1 MARRKKSPRRPSPWI
16 ELALRLPWWLGV
28 LLALVSYIGLHL
40 VARQPLP
47 ASLPGHFGSY
57 LLALL
62 GWVLAS
68 VGQYLLPPILLLGAA
83 ISAIRQRK
91 AARLHEAALYADAI
105 ARMSWQDFEL
115 LVAEYFRRQG
125 YAVTNNGGGGADGGV
140 DVFLKKGAKRYLVQ
154 CKHWKVLRV
163 GVQPVRELYGVM
175 AAQGVDG
182 GFVVTSG
189 SFTEDAC
196 AFADGLA
203 LLGLIDGRALQ
214 RGIRAQA
221 GVAGVALAAHAG
233 SAHSPACPKCGAAML
248 LRQARQ
254 GATAG
259 RQFWGCSRYAQGG
272 CRGTRQLE

>member
-1 MARRKKSPRRPSPWI
+1 MAQRGHTRWKNHLTA
-16 ELALRLPWWLGV
+16 LAVRLPWWLGV
-28 LLALVSYIGLHL
+28 LLALISYIGLNG

-47 ASLPGHFGSY
+47 ASLPGHVGSY

-68 VGQYLLPPILLLGAA
+68 VGQYLLPAIFLLGAA
-83 ISAIRQRK
+83 VSAIRRRK
-91 AARLHEAALYADAI
+91 AKRLHEAALYADAV

-115 LVAEYFRRQG
+115 LVAEYFRREG
-125 YAVTNNGGGGADGGV
+125 YAVINNGGGGADGGV

-214 RGIRAQA
+214 RGIRAQV

-233 SAHSPACPKCGAAML
+233 SAHPPACPQCGAVMV

>member
-1 MARRKKSPRRPSPWI
+1 MAQRGHTRWKNHLTA
-16 ELALRLPWWLGV
+16 LAVRLHWWLGV
-28 LLALVSYIGLHL
+28 LLALISYIGLNG

-47 ASLPGHFGSY
+47 ASLPGHVGSY

-62 GWVLAS
+62 GWALAS
-68 VGQYLLPPILLLGAA
+68 VGQYLLPAIFLLGAA
-83 ISAIRQRK
+83 VSAIRRRK
-91 AARLHEAALYADAI
+91 AERLHEAALYADAV

-115 LVAEYFRRQG
+115 LVGEYFRRQG
-125 YAVTNNGGGGADGGV
+125 YSVIDNGGGGADGGV

-221 GVAGVALAAHAG
+221 GVALTAHAG
-233 SAHSPACPKCGAAML
+233 SAHPPACPQCGAVMV

>member
-1 MARRKKSPRRPSPWI
+1 MAQRGHTRWKNHLTA
-16 ELALRLPWWLGV
+16 LAVRLPWWLGV
-28 LLALVSYIGLHL
+28 LLALISYIGLNG

-47 ASLPGHFGSY
+47 ASLPGHVGSY

-62 GWVLAS
+62 GWALAS
-68 VGQYLLPPILLLGAA
+68 VGQYVLPAIFLLGAA
-83 ISAIRQRK
+83 VSAIRRRK
-91 AARLHEAALYADAI
+91 ATRLHEAALYADAV

-115 LVAEYFRRQG
+115 LVTEYFRREG
-125 YAVTNNGGGGADGGV
+125 YAVINNGGGGADGGV

-221 GVAGVALAAHAG
+221 GVALTAHAG
-233 SAHSPACPKCGAAML
+233 SAHPPACPQCGAVMV

>member
-1 MARRKKSPRRPSPWI
+1 MARRNKSDLLSDLIDITARF
-16 ELALRLPWWLGV
+16 PWWVGV
-28 LLALVSYIGLHL
+28 LLALVSYAGLHL
-40 VARQPLP
+40 VAVS
-47 ASLPGHFGSY
+47 SLPTAVQPGHVGSFVASS
-57 LLALL
+57 L
-62 GWVLAS
+62 WRVLAM
-68 VGQYLLPPILLLGAA
+68 VGQYLLPFVFLLGAA
-83 ISAIRQRK
+83 VSAFRRRR
-91 AARLHEAALYADAI
+91 ATRLHAAAYRADAV

-115 LVAEYFRRQG
+115 LVGEYFRRQG
-125 YAVTNNGGGGADGGV
+125 YSVIDNGGGGADGGV

-221 GVAGVALAAHAG
+221 GVALTAHAG
-233 SAHSPACPKCGAAML
+233 SAHPPACPQCGAVMV

>member
-1 MARRKKSPRRPSPWI
+1 M
-16 ELALRLPWWLGV
+16 RLPWWLGA
-28 LLALVSYIGLHL
+28 LLALAAYFSLHRL
-40 VARQPLP
+40 AQQPLP
-47 ASLPGHFGSY
+47 AAPLPGQVGGY
-57 LLALL
+57 LLAALL
-62 GWVLAS
+62 WALAS
-68 VGQYLLPPILLLGAA
+68 VGQYLLPLVLLLGAA
-83 ISAIRQRK
+83 VSFFRRRK
-91 AARLHEAALYADAI
+91 AARLHDAAVYADGV
-105 ARMSWQDFEL
+105 ARMSWQDFEW

-125 YAVTNNGGGGADGGV
+125 YAVLHNGGGGPDGGV
-140 DVFLKKGAKRYLVQ
+140 DVFLKKDGQRYLVQ
-154 CKHWKVLRV
+154 CKHWRALRV

-189 SFTEDAC
+189 SFTEEAC

-221 GVAGVALAAHAG
+221 GVALTAHAG
-233 SAHSPACPKCGAAML
+233 SAHPPACPQCGAAML

-272 CRGTRQLE
+272 CRGTRALD

>member
-1 MARRKKSPRRPSPWI
+1 MARRGQTRWTNLLI
-16 ELALRLPWWLGV
+16 GLAVRLPCWLGV
-28 LLALVSYIGLHL
+28 LLALMSYIALHR
-40 VARQPLP
+40 VAQQPLP
-47 ASLPGHFGSY
+47 AAPQPGHIGSFAVAA
-57 LLALL
+57 LA
-62 GWVLAS
+62 WALAS
-68 VGQYLLPPILLLGAA
+68 VGQYLLPLLLLLGAA
-83 ISAIRQRK
+83 VSFFRRRK
-91 AARLHEAALYADAI
+91 AGRLHQAAVYADGMACI
-105 ARMSWQDFEL
+105 SWQDFEL

-125 YAVTNNGGGGADGGV
+125 YAVLHNGGGGPDGGV
-140 DVFLKKGAKRYLVQ
+140 DVLLKKDGQRYLVQ
-154 CKHWKVLRV
+154 CKHWRALRV

-189 SFTEDAC
+189 SFTEEAC

-221 GVAGVALAAHAG
+221 GTAAPTGGPANV
-233 SAHSPACPKCGAAML
+233 PACPQCGARMV

-259 RQFWGCSRYAQGG
+259 RQFWGCSQYAQAG
-272 CRGTRQLE
+272 CRGTRALD

>member
-1 MARRKKSPRRPSPWI
+1 MARRKKSPQRPNPWI

-28 LLALVSYIGLHL
+28 LLALISYIGLHL

-47 ASLPGHFGSY
+47 ASLSPGHFGSY
-57 LLALL
+57 VLALL
-62 GWVLAS
+62 WWGLAS
-68 VGQYLLPPILLLGAA
+68 IGQYLLPAIFLLGAA
-83 ISAIRQRK
+83 ISAIRRRK
-91 AARLHEAALYADAI
+91 AARLYEAALYADAI

-154 CKHWKVLRV
+154 CKHWRVLRV

-189 SFTEDAC
+189 SFTVDAC
-196 AFADGLA
+196 EFAQGLE

-221 GVAGVALAAHAG
+221 GMALAGHAG
-233 SAHSPACPKCGAAML
+233 PAHPPACPQCGAAML

-272 CRGTRQLE
+272 CRGTRQAD